1 MLAPLMR
8 VWRLSIYIYIDRV
21 EMFLICNNIDDSR
34 KVPTLLSLIGSHLF
48 KLATDLL
55 LPKRLRDCSFD
66 EIVNTL
72 KLHYRPK
79 VNIIR
84 ERYNF
89 FSRSQKLNES
99 TQDFIAAL
107 KFLSKSCDFGS
118 NYEDSLRD
126 KFVVGLYN
134 DSIRAHL
141 LTIPN
146 LSYAQAVDISI
157 AKEIAS
163 ADARAMS
170 SSKVTN
176 REVMQVNSNSL
187 QFTQM
192 QKYKMNAHSSP
203 NKFNMKNSGLTCFG
217 CGGNHFRKDCSYKE
231 AKCHKCDKFGHIS
244 PVCKSEKV
252 NNSTKAHTNANNSKY
267 SRDKKQHK
275 SGSPS
280 HYVHNPRNSVRD
292 EYVFHTGSHD
302 PFFISLKIN
311 GHKTSF
317 EVDSGSARTL
327 MSVNVFNS
335 LFRHVK
341 PKINPSETSLR
352 TYGEGEMHVL
362 GEVSV
367 DVEHQ
372 GVSDSLILLIV
383 KEEGPSLL
391 GRGWINSHSAPYLQA
406 LGRILSTS
414 EVNSVATTSISNKEI
429 EAFLDQF
436 SELFKSDFG
445 ILKDVKVN
453 FPVDSS
459 VSPRFCKARP
469 VPFSLK
475 SKLDDELDFLLKHG
489 VISPV
494 RHSPWAAPVVPVLKK
509 NGKIRICGDYKITA
523 NKAIIPDSYPLPKP
537 KELMSRLSKGKYF
550 AKIDLA
556 NAFNQLELEEDSKK
570 FTTINTHRGLFQY
583 NKMCFGISSAPS
595 IFQKQMEILLA
606 THKNV
611 LIFSDDIWYLDP
623 HL

>member
-1 MLAPLMR
+1 MMTLNDSDSNTGINTNITNMPCLGY
-8 VWRLSIYIYIDRV
+8 VGTFDENLETFDIYVDRV

-34 KVPTLLSLIGSHLF
+34 KLPTLLSLIGSHLF

-55 LPKRLRDCSFD
+55 SPKKLKDCSFD
-66 EIVNTL
+66 EIVDTL

-89 FSRSQKLNES
+89 FSRSQKPNES
-99 TQDFIAAL
+99 TQNFIAAL

-126 KFVVGLYN
+126 KFVVGLHN

-176 REVMQVNSNSL
+176 REVMQVNSNSR
-187 QFTQM
+187 QFTQI
-192 QKYKMNAHSSP
+192 QKYKKNALSSP
-203 NKFNMKNSGLTCFG
+203 NKFNKKNSGLSCFG
-217 CGGNHFRKDCSYKE
+217 CGGNHFRKDCPYKE

-252 NNSTKAHTNANNSKY
+252 NNSTKAHINANNSKY

-317 EVDSGSARTL
+317 DVDSGSARTL
-327 MSVNVFNS
+327 ISVNS
-335 LFRHVK
+335 LFRHSK
-341 PKINPSETSLR
+341 P
-352 TYGEGEMHVL
+352 
-362 GEVSV
+362 
-367 DVEHQ
+367 
-372 GVSDSLILLIV
+372 
-383 KEEGPSLL
+383 
-391 GRGWINSHSAPYLQA
+391 
-406 LGRILSTS
+406 
-414 EVNSVATTSISNKEI
+414 
-429 EAFLDQF
+429 
-436 SELFKSDFG
+436 
-445 ILKDVKVN
+445 
-453 FPVDSS
+453 
-459 VSPRFCKARP
+459 
-469 VPFSLK
+469 
-475 SKLDDELDFLLKHG
+475 
-489 VISPV
+489 
-494 RHSPWAAPVVPVLKK
+494 
-509 NGKIRICGDYKITA
+509 
-523 NKAIIPDSYPLPKP
+523 
-537 KELMSRLSKGKYF
+537 
-550 AKIDLA
+550 
-556 NAFNQLELEEDSKK
+556 
-570 FTTINTHRGLFQY
+570 
-583 NKMCFGISSAPS
+583 
-595 IFQKQMEILLA
+595 
-606 THKNV
+606 
-611 LIFSDDIWYLDP
+611 
-623 HL
+623 